1 MFGFGFP
8 KRQPKNP
15 LDQFSVDELR
25 SARVRMEFNRDK
37 LLKEIKSL
45 ENQKADIFQQ
55 GSDTPDMR
63 NRRIAAQRIK
73 GTEEQI
79 RQLDQQLDFYEKQ
92 LQVVSRLEFLKR
104 NRDQMVEMGIDKL
117 LGSMDTGELRK
128 YVEEVSLNGAVS
140 MERLDELSGMLGEA
154 LNAGLAGKE
163 DPEIA
168 RLMYEMERASL
179 RSETLASDV
188 VSDGVSSH
196 EPRERS

>member
-188 VSDGVSSH
+188 ASDGVSSH

>member
-1 MFGFGFP
+1 MFDFM

-37 LLKEIKSL
+37 LLKEIKGL

-73 GTEEQI
+73 ETEEQI
-79 RQLDQQLDFYEKQ
+79 RQLDQQLAFFEKQ

-154 LNAGLAGKE
+154 LSAGLVGDE

-179 RSETLASDV
+179 GSVALDDEGESDS
-188 VSDGVSSH
+188 VSTG